1 MRFTQFINWH
11 WMNFMSLSWE
21 WNCANVSEDLVITG
35 NWLNHMW
42 AIRYNEVLCIAFK
55 PLPHINNL
63 YLVIL
68 GVKKLNEYAN
78 NCDR

>member
-1 MRFTQFINWH
+1 M
-11 WMNFMSLSWE
+11 
-21 WNCANVSEDLVITG
+21 VITG

-42 AIRYNEVLCIAFK
+42 AIRYKKVLCITFK
-55 PLPHINNL
+55 PLPHINLFINL

-78 NCDR
+78 NCER